1 MKNQVKIVGIIL
13 IMLLFILS
21 LTLFFNKSE
30 KEEETIYVSF
40 PEDEWP
46 HNETVEWYYWT
57 GHLETN
63 EGRWFGYELVFFI
76 YKINGQQRQTVH
88 SAVTDI
94 QKNTF
99 NYTIQS
105 SINPIPRSG
114 EPLQF
119 EVSVFSASL
128 NNGNDKLYSKVD
140 NYTIDLDLKSLK
152 PPVLQHEVGYKSYE
166 FGGYTYYYS
175 RTRINTTG
183 TITFKNGSY
192 QVNGTSWFDHQWGDL
207 IPATLLGWDWYAIQL
222 DDGREIMLFDIHSGQ
237 EKLLTGGTLVDED
250 GTAVEIMPEEF
261 TATVLDELIS
271 SKTGVTY
278 PSGWKIS
285 VKGIDLILQ
294 PVIKDQEVATSS
306 YAGYWE
312 GACTV
317 EGDLTGRAYVE
328 LTGYLSL
335 K

>member
-192 QVNGTSWFDHQWGDL
+192 QENGTSWFDQRWGDL